1 MSSKLSTSREDSL
14 NPTTRNLLSL
24 LSDIPVITIRRT
36 DSGRKDAERIFNEL
50 KELSGEGFQVFENK
64 DSLNI
69 VRDGASRTFML

>member
-50 KELSGEGFQVFENK
+50 KELSGDGFQVFENK
-64 DSLNI
+64 DGVNI